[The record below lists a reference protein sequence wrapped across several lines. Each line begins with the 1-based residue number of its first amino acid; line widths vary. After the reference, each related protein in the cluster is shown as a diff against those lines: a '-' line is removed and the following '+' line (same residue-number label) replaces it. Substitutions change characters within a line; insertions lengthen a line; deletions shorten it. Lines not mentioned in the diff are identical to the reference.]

1 MVKTL
6 KKNKVKTVNSK
17 SSSKFNSKPKL
28 NRTKKNIIVILII
41 ALLILAA
48 YLVLKAVLIGGA
60 GTAGEGDTIIDG
72 SRLCR
77 DTDSGQDIYKRGTI
91 SYGYSVAEST
101 AGATKMS
108 TDSCVLILYP
118 FPTFEFK
125 LKEFYCLDEVAYSA
139 IVSCPQGYK
148 CSKGAC
154 VEK

>member
-6 KKNKVKTVNSK
+6 KKKKVKTINSK
-17 SSSKFNSKPKL
+17 SNLKSEPKL
-28 NRTKKNIIVILII
+28 KYNNRTKKSLIVILII

-48 YLVLKAVLIGGA
+48 YLILRAVLIGGEA
-60 GTAGEGDTIIDG
+60 TAGDIIIDG

-77 DTDSGQDIYKRGTI
+77 DTDTGQDVYKRGTI
-91 SYGYSVAEST
+91 SYGFSVVGST
-101 AGATKMS
+101 AGATKIS

-139 IVSCPQGYK
+139 IVSCPEGYK
-148 CSKGAC
+148 CSRGAC
-154 VEK
+154 VER